1 MWKATAGRTVNL
13 VKPVSNNNDDDDWE
27 TDADFVNDVSERE
40 QRWGAKTVEGSGR
53 VDAVKYLKVFS
64 FFYQKDFI

>member
-1 MWKATAGRTVNL
+1 MWKSNVGRTTAVNL
-13 VKPVSNNNDDDDWE
+13 VKPVVNTKDDDDWE

-53 VDAVKYLKVFS
+53 LDAIK
-64 FFYQKDFI
+64 